1 MITSTV
7 SHIPRTS
14 RSLEQ
19 CLGEELSSVLG
30 FHHILSR
37 GHRTA
42 GCSPHHLRIPGSP
55 QSLTPRW
62 YESMVPLLVD
72 MARYVR
78 FKIRQMQ
85 SPRIKPATELPGS
98 LISNMVTIFRVYPF
112 GPKFPNLDAQLL
124 QVYLALWLTVD
135 IFDYPIFR
143 RLRDANTWITLLSH
157 LFGIIKT

>member
-1 MITSTV
+1 MLTTPPAHPRIT
-7 SHIPRTS
+7 
-14 RSLEQ
+14 
-19 CLGEELSSVLG
+19 
-30 FHHILSR
+30 
-37 GHRTA
+37 A
-42 GCSPHHLRIPGSP
+42 KPH
-55 QSLTPRW
+55 PRW

-135 IFDYPIFR
+135 IFEYPIFR

-157 LFGIIKT
+157 FFGIIKT